1 MSDGEIWKSTL
12 QEQPDICIG
21 GTEMHYFTVSIW
33 KLLFKLDI
41 NKTVLPSPKVNL
53 YQMNINVNGSDK
65 LDENFTFF
73 FQLDRKVIL

>member
-12 QEQPDICIG
+12 QEQPDICIVG
-21 GTEMHYFTVSIW
+21 SEMHYFIVSIW

-65 LDENFTFF
+65 LDENVTFF
-73 FQLDRKVIL
+73 SQLDRKVIL